1 MSYFINFRCEILIKN
16 LQYYL
21 SKICLEKG
29 GVSEKLHTAIP
40 ALPSSLTI
48 DRRRPLTT
56 IPRNGFLPRSGGDRA
71 DARRVVFNRVTSA
84 SVNRCLLRT
93 ILGVVEWLIRGWT
106 VANVPS
112 RRTTRKERREERRVD
127 PRGRDLDPPFGGALR
142 VEGTI
147 VRRRLVSQG
156 RISHRELPTHFLPS
170 LFLVWTR
177 ALKTS

>member
-1 MSYFINFRCEILIKN
+1 MSYFINFRCEILIKD

-29 GVSEKLHTAIP
+29 GVSEKLHAAIP

-56 IPRNGFLPRSGGDRA
+56 IPWNGFLPRSGGDRA

-112 RRTTRKERREERRVD
+112 RRTTRKERREGKTRGSEREG
-127 PRGRDLDPPFGGALR
+127 PGPTLRGGFK
-142 VEGTI
+142 
-147 VRRRLVSQG
+147 SG
-156 RISHRELPTHFLPS
+156 RNDRPAEA
-170 LFLVWTR
+170 R
-177 ALKTS
+177 